1 MPSIFNARDADSYEQ
16 TMGRWS
22 RRLAPLFI
30 EHAGAA
36 AGERLLEV
44 GCRTGSLTFALAG
57 TVAFGELTAI
67 DYADVYVAA
76 ARAKN
81 RDPHPHRAGGRGR
94 AVLPRRALRSR
105 AVAPGPAIRPRAG
118 GGGGADA
125 AGHPAGGSGRRGG
138 MGFRRWASR
147 SADILGY
154 RRDAGRR
161 RGRAAR
167 RAMSKPVVAPGG
179 LARLFSAAGL
189 ADVDERP
196 SLIRMEHADFAD
208 YWEPFLNGEGPMG
221 AYVAG
226 LGVADRARLE
236 HHLRAAYLAGAP
248 DGPRSF
254 AAIAWSCRGVVP
266 SVASA
271 SPARRGPAGGARK

>member
-67 DYADVYVAA
+67 DYADVHVAP

-81 RDPHPHRAGGRGR
+81 RDPRIHIEKGD
-94 AVLPRRALRSR
+94 AVALCFPDAHFDR

-167 RAMSKPVVAPGG
+167 RRHVEAGGRSRRARAAVQRSGPRRRAALADPHGARRLRRLLGAVPQRRGANGRLCRRAGCGGPGAARTPSAGGVPGRCTGRATLLRGDCLVQPGG
-179 LARLFSAAGL
+179 RA
-189 ADVDERP
+189 ER
-196 SLIRMEHADFAD
+196 R
-208 YWEPFLNGEGPMG
+208 
-221 AYVAG
+221 
-226 LGVADRARLE
+226 
-236 HHLRAAYLAGAP
+236 
-248 DGPRSF
+248 
-254 AAIAWSCRGVVP
+254 
-266 SVASA
+266 
-271 SPARRGPAGGARK
+271 

>member
-44 GCRTGSLTFALAG
+44 GCGTGSLTFALAG

-81 RDPHPHRAGGRGR
+81 RD
-94 AVLPRRALRSR
+94 
-105 AVAPGPAIRPRAG
+105 AG

-138 MGFRRWASR
+138 MGFRRWASP

-167 RAMSKPVVAPGG
+167 TRHVEAGGRSRRARAAVQRSGPRRRRRAALADPHGARRLRRLLGAVPQRRGANGRLCRRPGCGGPGAARTPSAGGVPGRCTGRATLLRGDCLVLPGG
-179 LARLFSAAGL
+179 RA
-189 ADVDERP
+189 ER
-196 SLIRMEHADFAD
+196 R
-208 YWEPFLNGEGPMG
+208 
-221 AYVAG
+221 
-226 LGVADRARLE
+226 
-236 HHLRAAYLAGAP
+236 
-248 DGPRSF
+248 
-254 AAIAWSCRGVVP
+254 
-266 SVASA
+266 
-271 SPARRGPAGGARK
+271 

>member
-1 MPSIFNARDADSYEQ
+1 MRRRGRGGPEAMPSMFNARDADSYEQ

-30 EHAGAA
+30 EHAGVAG
-36 AGERLLEV
+36 GERLLEV
-44 GCRTGSLTFALAG
+44 GCGTGTLTFALAG

-67 DYADVYVAA
+67 DYAGRRLRRGRPRQESRPA
-76 ARAKN
+76 
-81 RDPHPHRAGGRGR
+81 HPHRAGGRGR

-118 GGGGADA
+118 GGG
-125 AGHPAGGSGRRGG
+125 RRGG

-167 RAMSKPVVAPGG
+167 TRHV
-179 LARLFSAAGL
+179 
-189 ADVDERP
+189 E
-196 SLIRMEHADFAD
+196 
-208 YWEPFLNGEGPMG
+208 
-221 AYVAG
+221 
-226 LGVADRARLE
+226 
-236 HHLRAAYLAGAP
+236 
-248 DGPRSF
+248 
-254 AAIAWSCRGVVP
+254 
-266 SVASA
+266 
-271 SPARRGPAGGARK
+271 AGGRSRRA